1 MQINRT
7 GRSMLDSQDA
17 ALTMCEMCSRF
28 QLISS
33 RRRIP
38 RIVWI
43 NPTAWYG
50 SIIATLL
57 ECLAAPRL

>member
-1 MQINRT
+1 
-7 GRSMLDSQDA
+7 MLDSQDA

-38 RIVWI
+38 RIVEI
-43 NPTAWYG
+43 SPTAW
-50 SIIATLL
+50 
-57 ECLAAPRL
+57 

>member
-1 MQINRT
+1 
-7 GRSMLDSQDA
+7 MLDSHDA

-28 QLISS
+28 QAISS

-43 NPTAWYG
+43 RPTAWYG
-50 SIIATLL
+50 STIVIFLSFL
-57 ECLAAPRL
+57 RLDGGF

>member
-1 MQINRT
+1 
-7 GRSMLDSQDA
+7 MLDSHDA
-17 ALTMCEMCSRF
+17 ALTMCDMCSRF

-57 ECLAAPRL
+57 LASVWLRTRL